1 MPGTKRDCTPWQTLA
16 GHHHFVRS
24 QTALTNNLLIHLPVQ
39 LNLLRTPRLNLLLPR
54 LLLRRRALRHPIWW
68 YLAQA

>member
-1 MPGTKRDCTPWQTLA
+1 
-16 GHHHFVRS
+16 
-24 QTALTNNLLIHLPVQ
+24 LIHLPVQ